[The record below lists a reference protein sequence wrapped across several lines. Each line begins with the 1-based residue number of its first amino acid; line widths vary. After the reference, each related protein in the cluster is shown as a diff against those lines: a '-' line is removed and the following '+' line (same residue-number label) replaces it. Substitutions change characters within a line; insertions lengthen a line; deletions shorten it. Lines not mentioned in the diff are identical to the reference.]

1 MNKGKKK
8 RVLVIGDPEMT
19 ACLLHDSRAE
29 HHSFTYCAGD
39 NCANISTG
47 QDGQHY
53 EWIIINGEVLGRDE
67 TDLIQSLRAM
77 GLLNA
82 ERPAGTDTRC
92 GVEWLRDG
100 SLQLRCC
107 MKARR
112 QVPEVSAQSPVEQQE
127 PGFVFEYHAPVKRTG

>member
-1 MNKGKKK
+1 MNTKKK

-19 ACLLHDSRAE
+19 ASLLHDSRAE

-39 NCANISTG
+39 NCANLSAG
-47 QDGQHY
+47 QDGKHY
-53 EWIIINGEVLGRDE
+53 EWIIINGEVLRGDE

-77 GLLNA
+77 GLLNTESA
-82 ERPAGTDTRC
+82 AAAVTRC

-100 SLQLRCC
+100 SLQLHCC
-107 MKARR
+107 MKSPHRLSN
-112 QVPEVSAQSPVEQQE
+112 VSAENPVEHQE